1 MGEDLQR
8 ISAGRYRVLGP
19 LGKGGM
25 GAVWRALDVELGRT
39 VAVKELRLPEHISE
53 QDRRNLYA
61 RMEREAR
68 AAARLKHPGI
78 VTVYNRLV
86 GDDGRPWIV
95 MELIQGGSLEDLLQR
110 EGRLPIGQVSDIGV
124 KILDAL
130 IAAHA
135 AGVVHRDLKPANI
148 LLEGE
153 RVVITD
159 FGIAALEG
167 DTKLTM
173 SGAVLGTPTFMSPE
187 QVCGLPATPASDLWS
202 LGATLYTAVEGR
214 PPFSGRTLSS
224 LFVAIATQDPA
235 PQQHS
240 GPLTAVLDG
249 LLHKN
254 SAERLTAE
262 AARDRLRLP
271 TGTSEPH
278 RSAPVSPVDAR
289 EPAVLVDTSG
299 PASSSIAP
307 AAGPSTN
314 VAPPPTVA
322 EKPIMERPH
331 PPPRRLV
338 RSRKVII
345 PLTVVLAL
353 ATSATVWLM
362 RGPSESG
369 PPATQTWFPRT
380 VRLPIENYGYGLA
393 LSPDGK
399 TVALGGDDGIDF
411 WDLASRQ
418 RSGPPIQ
425 PSGALRAGGKMAFSP
440 DGRLLAA
447 TDDGRGGDDVR
458 AFDQVRLWDVRS
470 HKQIGKPFGRPRDTI
485 GSLTFSP
492 DGQALA
498 TSHEDETRLWNL
510 TTQRQLGASFPNN
523 AAGPVV
529 FLDQAG
535 KLLATDNDLTVWN
548 IKTRRKSGRPFIP
561 LTVRLCDLAVV
572 SPNGKIL
579 AATMDDDEIKLFSV
593 DSRKKIS
600 NPIKITAS
608 PPYEEVIASLSFSP
622 DGRLLIS
629 AGSTVRIWDVKTGRQ
644 VGPPLTGKAVIAGF
658 GPWRS
663 AAVSPDGR
671 SLVTAGDGALE
682 VWDIRR
688 AYQ

>member
-25 GAVWRALDVELGRT
+25 GAVWRALDVELGRP

-86 GDDGRPWIV
+86 GGDGRPWIV

-110 EGRLPIGQVSDIGV
+110 EGRLPVAQVSDIGV

-153 RVVITD
+153 RVVVTD

-173 SGAVLGTPTFMSPE
+173 SGAILGTPTFMSPE

-202 LGATLYTAVEGR
+202 LGATLYIAVEGR

-254 SAERLTAE
+254 PAERLTAE
-262 AARDRLRLP
+262 AARDRLRLLAA
-271 TGTSEPH
+271 TFEPH
-278 RSAPVSPVDAR
+278 RSAPVSPVDAL

-307 AAGPSTN
+307 VAGPSTN
-314 VAPPPTVA
+314 VAPPPTVV
-322 EKPIMERPH
+322 EKPITERPY
-331 PPPRRLV
+331 PPPRHLV

-353 ATSATVWLM
+353 ATSAAVWLM
-362 RGPSESG
+362 RGPSESE
-369 PPATQTWFPRT
+369 PPATQTWFPRA

-425 PSGALRAGGKMAFSP
+425 PTGALRAGGTMAFSP

-447 TDDGRGGDDVR
+447 TDDGRQDVDVR
-458 AFDQVRLWDVRS
+458 TFDQVRLWDVRS
-470 HKQIGKPFGRPRDTI
+470 HQQIGKTFGRPLATV
-485 GSLTFSP
+485 GSLSFSP
-492 DGQALA
+492 DGQTLA
-498 TSHEDETRLWNL
+498 TSHQDETRLWNL
-510 TTQRQLGASFPNN
+510 TTQRQIGASFPNN
-523 AAGPVV
+523 AAGPVT

-535 KLLATDNDLTVWN
+535 KLLATDHDLTVWN
-548 IKTRRKSGRPFIP
+548 IKTRRKSGRPFMP
-561 LTVRLCDLAVV
+561 LSVNLCDLVVV

-579 AATMDDDEIKLFSV
+579 AAATNDHEIKLFSV
-593 DSRKKIS
+593 NSRKKIS

-608 PPYEEVIASLSFSP
+608 PSYEDVIASLSFSP

-644 VGPPLTGKAVIAGF
+644 VGPTLTGKPVIAGL

-663 AAVSPDGR
+663 AVVSPDGR
-671 SLVTAGDGALE
+671 SLITVGDHALE

>member
-8 ISAGRYRVLGP
+8 ISAGRYRVLGL

-25 GAVWRALDVELGRT
+25 GAVWRALDVELGRP
-39 VAVKELRLPEHISE
+39 VAVKELRLPEHVSE

-61 RMEREAR
+61 RMEREAK
-68 AAARLKHPGI
+68 AAARSKHPGI

-110 EGRLPIGQVSDIGV
+110 EGRLPVAHVADIGM

-135 AGVVHRDLKPANI
+135 AGVIHRDLKPANI
-148 LLEGE
+148 LLEGD
-153 RVVITD
+153 RVVVTD

-167 DTKLTM
+167 DPALTM

-187 QVCGLPATPASDLWS
+187 QVCGLTATAASDLWS

-235 PQQHS
+235 PQRHS
-240 GPLTAVLDG
+240 GRLTAVLDE
-249 LLHKN
+249 LLRKN

-262 AARDRLRLP
+262 AARERLRLLA
-271 TGTSEPH
+271 TTSEPNS
-278 RSAPVSPVDAR
+278 SAPVSPG
-289 EPAVLVDTSG
+289 AVLVGSSG
-299 PASSSIAP
+299 PASSGIAP

-314 VAPPPTVA
+314 VAPPPTLV
-322 EKPIMERPH
+322 EKPIMDRPH

-353 ATSATVWLM
+353 ATSAAVWLM
-362 RGPSESG
+362 RGPSETG

-418 RSGPPIQ
+418 GSGPPIQ
-425 PSGALRAGGKMAFSP
+425 PTGALRAGGTMAFSP

-447 TDDGRGGDDVR
+447 TDDGRQDVDVR
-458 AFDQVRLWDVRS
+458 TFDQVRLWDVRS
-470 HKQIGKPFGRPRDTI
+470 HQQIGKTFGRPLDTV
-485 GSLTFSP
+485 GSLSFSP
-492 DGQALA
+492 DGQTLA
-498 TSHEDETRLWNL
+498 TSHQDETRLWNL
-510 TTQRQLGASFPNN
+510 TTQRQIGASFPNN
-523 AAGPVV
+523 AAGPVT
-529 FLDQAG
+529 FLDQTG
-535 KLLATDNDLTVWN
+535 KLLATDHDLTVWN
-548 IKTRRKSGRPFIP
+548 IKTRRKSGRPFMP
-561 LTVRLCDLAVV
+561 LSVNLCDLVAV
-572 SPNGKIL
+572 SPNGKVL
-579 AATMDDDEIKLFSV
+579 AAATNDHEIKLFSV
-593 DSRKKIS
+593 NSRKKIS

-608 PPYEEVIASLSFSP
+608 PPYEDVIASLSFSP

-629 AGSTVRIWDVKTGRQ
+629 AGSTVRIWNVKTGRQ
-644 VGPPLTGKAVIAGF
+644 VGPTLTGKPVIAGF

-663 AAVSPDGR
+663 AVVSPDGR
-671 SLVTAGDGALE
+671 SLITVGDHALE